1 MRRVR
6 ICAHAPCDCDARG
19 RRVKLK
25 IIHLMSDATSRH
37 EVKVSASAETQPLEF
52 PVVAAKAE
60 VSVRSLELVMFRG
73 WAAGETQSRNVAERL
88 VGFVR
93 ECDRGG
99 EGPLRCLG
107 GSRE

>member
-1 MRRVR
+1 
-6 ICAHAPCDCDARG
+6 
-19 RRVKLK
+19 
-25 IIHLMSDATSRH
+25 MSDATSRH

-60 VSVRSLELVMFRG
+60 VSVSVSARSLELVVFRG
-73 WAAGETQSRNVAERL
+73 WAAGEAQSRDVAERL

-107 GSRE
+107 GSRR

>member
-1 MRRVR
+1 
-6 ICAHAPCDCDARG
+6 
-19 RRVKLK
+19 
-25 IIHLMSDATSRH
+25 MSDATSRH

-60 VSVRSLELVMFRG
+60 VSVSVSARSLELVVFRG
-73 WAAGETQSRNVAERL
+73 WAAGETQSRGVAERL

-93 ECDRGG
+93 ECEGGG

-107 GSRE
+107 GSRR